1 MSKRKNDPLLEALK
15 EGKSYTWTIPDG
27 GNLASMRKAVK
38 HGQTLTMSPIVNP
51 SEIQVGDFVL
61 VKWHN
66 SDIFHIVG
74 EIQEGQFLIV
84 NSLGKVNG
92 WVSAKEILGRVTK
105 IIEPEPRPSVEV
117 MLDELMSA
125 YQAMITT
132 EQASDSEAQRM
143 FAIVADLRWYADR
156 IGKERL
162 DIMPRSNKWSFQQN
176 LWRLTKQARK
186 ATAPVPNRVLYFID
200 CGKECV
206 GLASEILALF
216 EYSGSEQ
223 NKKPPNTAYI

>member
-1 MSKRKNDPLLEALK
+1 MSKRKTDPLLKALK

-27 GNLASMRKAVK
+27 GNLASMREAVK
-38 HGQTLTMSPIVNP
+38 HGQTLTMSPIANP

-61 VKWHN
+61 VKWHQ

-74 EIQEGQFLIV
+74 EIQDGQFLIV

-92 WVSAKEILGRVTK
+92 WVSPKEILGRVTK

-117 MLDELMSA
+117 MLDELMST
-125 YQAMITT
+125 YQAMIAT

-143 FAIVADLRWYADR
+143 FAIVDDLRWYAER

-162 DIMPRSNKWSFQQN
+162 DTMPRSNKWSFQQN
-176 LWRLTKQARK
+176 LWRLTKQAKK
-186 ATAPVPNRVLYFID
+186 ATAPVSNRVLYFID

-206 GLASEILALF
+206 GLASEIFALF
-216 EYSGSEQ
+216 EYSSS
-223 NKKPPNTAYI
+223 N

>member
-1 MSKRKNDPLLEALK
+1 MSKRKNDPLLEALN

-27 GNLASMRKAVK
+27 GNLASMREAVK

-61 VKWHN
+61 VKWHQ

-74 EIQEGQFLIV
+74 EIQDERFLIV

-117 MLDELMSA
+117 LLDELMSA
-125 YQAMITT
+125 YQALITV
-132 EQASDSEAQRM
+132 ERASESEAQRM
-143 FAIVADLRWYADR
+143 FAIVDDLRWYADR

-162 DIMPRSNKWSFQQN
+162 DTMPRSNKWSFQQN
-176 LWRLTKQARK
+176 LWRLTKQAKK
-186 ATAPVPNRVLYFID
+186 ATAPVSNRVLYFID

-206 GLASEILALF
+206 GLASEIFALF
-216 EYSGSEQ
+216 EYNDSD
-223 NKKPPNTAYI
+223 

>member
-1 MSKRKNDPLLEALK
+1 MSKRKNYPLLEALK

-27 GNLASMRKAVK
+27 GNLASMREAVK

-61 VKWHN
+61 VKWHQ

-74 EIQEGQFLIV
+74 EIQDGQFLIV

-125 YQAMITT
+125 YQAMITS

-143 FAIVADLRWYADR
+143 FAIVADLRWYAER

-162 DIMPRSNKWSFQQN
+162 DTMPRSNKWSFQQN
-176 LWRLTKQARK
+176 LWRLTKQAKK
-186 ATAPVPNRVLYFID
+186 ATAPVSNRVLYFID

-206 GLASEILALF
+206 GLASEIFALF
-216 EYSGSEQ
+216 EYNG
-223 NKKPPNTAYI
+223 AD

>member
-27 GNLASMRKAVK
+27 GNLASMREAVK

-61 VKWHN
+61 VKWHQ

-74 EIQEGQFLIV
+74 EIQDERFLIV

-117 MLDELMSA
+117 LLDELMSA
-125 YQAMITT
+125 YQALITV
-132 EQASDSEAQRM
+132 ERASKSEAQRM
-143 FAIVADLRWYADR
+143 FAIVDDLRWYADR

-176 LWRLTKQARK
+176 LWRLTKQAKK
-186 ATAPVPNRVLYFID
+186 ATAPISNRVLYFID

-206 GLASEILALF
+206 GLASEIFALF
-216 EYSGSEQ
+216 EYSGSE
-223 NKKPPNTAYI
+223 

>member
-27 GNLASMRKAVK
+27 GNLASMREAVK
-38 HGQTLTMSPIVNP
+38 HGQTLTMSPIANP

-61 VKWHN
+61 VKWHQ

-74 EIQEGQFLIV
+74 EIQDERFLIV

-117 MLDELMSA
+117 LLDELMSA
-125 YQAMITT
+125 YQALITV

-143 FAIVADLRWYADR
+143 FAIVDDLRWYADR

-176 LWRLTKQARK
+176 LWRLTKQAKK
-186 ATAPVPNRVLYFID
+186 ATAPVSNRVLYFID

-206 GLASEILALF
+206 GLASEIFALF
-216 EYSGSEQ
+216 EYGGSD
-223 NKKPPNTAYI
+223 

>member
-1 MSKRKNDPLLEALK
+1 MSKRKTDPLLEALK
-15 EGKSYTWTIPDG
+15 EGRSHTWTIPDG
-27 GNLASMRKAVK
+27 GNLASMREAVR

-105 IIEPEPRPSVEV
+105 IIEPEPRPSVGV

-143 FAIVADLRWYADR
+143 FAIIDDLRWYADR

-176 LWRLTKQARK
+176 LWRLTKQAKK
-186 ATAPVPNRVLYFID
+186 ATAPVSNRVLYFID

-206 GLASEILALF
+206 GLASEIFALF
-216 EYSGSEQ
+216 EYRQSD
-223 NKKPPNTAYI
+223 